1 MPGRHLG
8 LPPYGQKQSLRRSL
22 RKNRSLLLMCLPVM
36 LSLLVFC
43 YLPMPG
49 LYVAFIDYNYAKGLF
64 GSAFVGF
71 QNFKPLILSGTL
83 WTLTRN
89 TVLYNIAFILTS
101 NVVQL
106 IFAILLN
113 EIASKA
119 YRRITQSVM
128 ILPHFISIVVVG
140 LFLYSII
147 NYDRGILNNVL
158 ASLGQA
164 RIPIYSTPGVWPP
177 LLILINLWKTV
188 GYGTIVYF
196 AAITGMDSEMLEAA
210 HIDGAST
217 WQRIRYVQLPNL
229 RPIFVILLL
238 LALGGVMRGNF
249 GLFYNTVGAQN
260 SILYNATDIIETY
273 VFRALMNNFN
283 FSMGS
288 AVSLYQSVIGLVII
302 LSANS
307 LARRLDPDCAL
318 F

>member
-1 MPGRHLG
+1 MV
-8 LPPYGQKQSLRRSL
+8 PYGRKRGFRRSF

-36 LSLLVFC
+36 LALLVFC

-49 LYVAFIDYNYAKGLF
+49 LYVAFIDYNYADGVF
-64 GSAFVGF
+64 GSQFVGL
-71 QNFKPLILSGTL
+71 QNFRPLILSGTL

-89 TVLYNIAFILTS
+89 TVLYNIAFILTG

-106 IFAILLN
+106 IFAVLLN
-113 EIASKA
+113 EIACKA
-119 YRRITQSVM
+119 YRRVTQSIM

-140 LFLYSII
+140 LFLYSVI
-147 NYDRGILNNVL
+147 NYDKGILNNIL
-158 ASLGQA
+158 DSLGQA
-164 RIPIYSTPGVWPP
+164 RVSVYSTPSVWPG
-177 LLILINLWKTV
+177 LLILINLWKSV

-196 AAITGMDSEMLEAA
+196 AAITGMDTEMLEAA

-217 WQRIRYVQLPNL
+217 WQRIRYIQLPCL
-229 RPIFVILLL
+229 RPTFVILLL

-260 SILYNATDIIETY
+260 SMLYDVTDIIETY

-283 FSMGS
+283 FSIGS
-288 AVSLYQSVIGLVII
+288 AVSLYQSVVGFALI
-302 LSANS
+302 LGANS

>member
-1 MPGRHLG
+1 MPGRNMGIAPCGKHR
-8 LPPYGQKQSLRRSL
+8 SLRRSL
-22 RKNRSLLLMCLPVM
+22 HKNHSLLLMCFPVI
-36 LSLLVFC
+36 LALLIFC

-49 LYVAFIDYNYAKGLF
+49 LYVAFIDYNYARGLF

-71 QNFKPLILSGTL
+71 QNFRPLILSGTL

-89 TVLYNIAFILTS
+89 TILYNIAFILTG

-113 EIASKA
+113 EIANKFF
-119 YRRITQSVM
+119 RRTTQSIM

-147 NYDRGILNNVL
+147 NYDRGILNNLLV
-158 ASLGQA
+158 ALGQE
-164 RIPIYSTPGVWPP
+164 RISVYSTPSVWPG
-177 LLILINLWKTV
+177 LLVLLNLWKSV

-196 AAITGMDSEMLEAA
+196 AAITGMDSEMMEAA
-210 HIDGAST
+210 HIDGATT
-217 WQRIRYVQLPNL
+217 WQRIRYIQLPSL
-229 RPIFVILLL
+229 RPTFVILLL

-260 SILYNATDIIETY
+260 SMLYDVTDIIETY

-283 FSMGS
+283 FSIGS
-288 AVSLYQSVIGLVII
+288 AVSLYQSVVGLVII
-302 LSANS
+302 LSANT
-307 LARRLDPDCAL
+307 LARRIDPDCAL

>member
-1 MPGRHLG
+1 MCFPVILA
-8 LPPYGQKQSLRRSL
+8 
-22 RKNRSLLLMCLPVM
+22 LLI
-36 LSLLVFC
+36 FC

-49 LYVAFIDYNYAKGLF
+49 LYVAFIDYNYARGLF

-71 QNFKPLILSGTL
+71 QNFRPLILSGTL

-89 TVLYNIAFILTS
+89 TILYNIAFILTG

-113 EIASKA
+113 EIANKFF
-119 YRRITQSVM
+119 RRTTQSIM

-147 NYDRGILNNVL
+147 NYDRGILNNLLV
-158 ASLGQA
+158 ALGQE
-164 RIPIYSTPGVWPP
+164 RISVYSTPSVWPG
-177 LLILINLWKTV
+177 LLVLLNLWKSV

-196 AAITGMDSEMLEAA
+196 AAITGMDSEMMEAA
-210 HIDGAST
+210 HIDGATT
-217 WQRIRYVQLPNL
+217 WQRIRYIQLPSL
-229 RPIFVILLL
+229 RPTFVIVLL

-260 SILYNATDIIETY
+260 SMLYDVTDIIETY

-283 FSMGS
+283 FSIGS
-288 AVSLYQSVIGLVII
+288 AVSLYQSVVGLVII
-302 LSANS
+302 LSANT
-307 LARRLDPDCAL
+307 LARRIDPDCAL